1 MEGVPRECAVACA
14 YATITLVVCKLILQ
28 EAFFVGVLYFVERR
42 VLRVNKYFICLYLI
56 VGCYFCHYFLLL
68 FIKCKSQLFIE
79 KGGCIYKLSSII
91 KVEVYIL

>member
-1 MEGVPRECAVACA
+1 M
-14 YATITLVVCKLILQ
+14 
-28 EAFFVGVLYFVERR
+28 
-42 VLRVNKYFICLYLI
+42 LRVNKYFICLYLI